1 MFEDI
6 VKSCVDVALQKIG
19 RFCVSQSLVVYLE
32 RTGSPAKD
40 INTEAVQ

>member
-1 MFEDI
+1 MLHFKKEAID
-6 VKSCVDVALQKIG
+6 G
-19 RFCVSQSLVVYLE
+19 FCVSQSPVVYLE